1 MFEKVKQ
8 IIVDELGKDPGNIT
22 IDSDLRNDL
31 GITSLEM
38 VGMVMVFEETFNVD
52 VDEDTMKSI
61 RTVRDVV
68 NYIEEHKK

>member
-8 IIVDELGKDPGNIT
+8 IIVDELGTDPGNIT